1 MIIRG
6 KTVFVYDIEV
16 FPNLFTLAI
25 KNTESG
31 TSRVYEISNRKND
44 LCQII
49 PLFLSKKAMYCGFN
63 VIHYDAP
70 IISFLIMHYKEL
82 IRLPVWEICKKIK
95 ELSDEIVNSKDG
107 QFSTWSKYK
116 YANLFPTL
124 DLLTML
130 WSSKLRVGLKE
141 LQVTM
146 GYHNVEEFE
155 GDFNSWIPE
164 NQIDNVISY
173 NINDINSTEELLNRC
188 VKDIEL
194 RLAIED
200 EYKIKALNK
209 DGVNLGME
217 IIKCRYLAETGLEWN
232 DIKDLRSPCDKL
244 CLKDIIFDF
253 IEFKTPVLQN
263 LLRDLKTQC
272 IDPNDN
278 SFERQFYLGET
289 KHTFGMGGI
298 HSVNVPEIIVPAE
311 DEVLID
317 QDVQSMYPS
326 IILEHKV
333 YPQHLGESFLKVYGK
348 IRSDRV
354 AAKKAG
360 NRIVDATLK
369 LSLNGLSGNL
379 QSPFSWCYD
388 PKAVLTI
395 RVNGQLMLLMLAE
408 ALNLVGARIIQSNT
422 DGVFVLIKKDKLPQL
437 EEIRIWWETKTK
449 LKLEDDY
456 FEAFYQYA
464 INDYIG
470 VKEGY
475 SKTKNSDLIKKK
487 GLFIDKVSLG
497 KGMAP
502 MIIPE
507 AINKYFVD
515 GIPVDETLYGC
526 NDILKFCTYQ
536 KVNKKFQVLYGGEKV
551 RHINRYYMS
560 TNGKEL
566 TKKDPTDTSGRKPT
580 ALCAGSVVTIYNKFD
595 DVPIEKRNI
604 NYTYYKKEIYKI
616 INALESKQL
625 SLF

>member
-1 MIIRG
+1 
-6 KTVFVYDIEV
+6 
-16 FPNLFTLAI
+16 
-25 KNTESG
+25 
-31 TSRVYEISNRKND
+31 
-44 LCQII
+44 
-49 PLFLSKKAMYCGFN
+49 
-63 VIHYDAP
+63 
-70 IISFLIMHYKEL
+70 MHFKEL
-82 IRLPVWEICKKIK
+82 IQLPVWEICKKIK

-107 QFSTWSKYK
+107 QFSSWSRYK

-146 GYHNVEEFE
+146 GYHNVEEYS
-155 GDFNSWIPE
+155 GDFNSFIR
-164 NQIDNVISY
+164 NDQIDEVISY
-173 NINDINSTEELLNRC
+173 CFNDIESTTELLNRC

-217 IIKCRYLAETGLEWN
+217 IIKCRYLAETGLSWN
-232 DIKDLRSPCDKL
+232 DIKDLRSPCEHL
-244 CLKDIIFDF
+244 CLRDIIFDF
-253 IEFKTPVLQN
+253 IEFKTPILQD
-263 LLRDLKTQC
+263 LLKDLKEQC

-298 HSVNVPEIIVPAE
+298 HSVNTPEIIIPDV

-354 AAKKAG
+354 TAKKAG
-360 NRIVDATLK
+360 NKIVDTTLK

-388 PKAVLTI
+388 PKAALTI
-395 RVNGQLMLLMLAE
+395 RINGQLMLLMLAE
-408 ALNLVGARIIQSNT
+408 ALHLAGARIIQSNT
-422 DGVFVLIKKDKLPQL
+422 DGVFVLIKQHALNKL
-437 EEIRIWWETKTK
+437 EEIRTWWESKTK

-470 VKEGY
+470 VKKGY
-475 SKTKNSDLIKKK
+475 SETKDPNLIKKK

-507 AINKYFVD
+507 AIGKYFVD
-515 GIPVDETLYGC
+515 KIPIEKTLMEC
-526 NDILKFCTYQ
+526 KDILKFCTYQ
-536 KVNKKFQVLYGGEKV
+536 KVNKKFQVLYGRQPV

-566 TKKDPTDTSGRKPT
+566 TKKDPEDTSNRKPT
-580 ALCAGSVVTIYNKFD
+580 ALCAGSVVTIYNTFD
-595 DVPIEKRNI
+595 NIPIEKRNI
-604 NYTYYKKEIYKI
+604 NYTYYRKEIYKI

-625 SLF
+625 TLF